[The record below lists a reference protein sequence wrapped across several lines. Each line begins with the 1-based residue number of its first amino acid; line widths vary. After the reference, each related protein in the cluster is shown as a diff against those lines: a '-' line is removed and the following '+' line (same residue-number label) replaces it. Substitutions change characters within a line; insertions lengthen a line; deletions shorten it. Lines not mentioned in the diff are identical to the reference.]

1 MSSKLFSVVL
11 LFIIFVYS
19 VYSQSTGHLGYPL
32 EGAVDMPVWPFA
44 HAKFLTR
51 APCES
56 HVIISES
63 GSFEEEI
70 HIRLKAELEHDIC
83 IHMRSEILI
92 NTTPSGFS
100 NRMVD
105 IAND

>member
-51 APCES
+51 APS
-56 HVIISES
+56 
-63 GSFEEEI
+63 
-70 HIRLKAELEHDIC
+70 A
-83 IHMRSEILI
+83 
-92 NTTPSGFS
+92 
-100 NRMVD
+100 
-105 IAND
+105 A